1 MVVAAP
7 TVSDVYTNTEVLKTK
22 IDEVSQKLT
31 SEETNLKNL
40 QEQVKRLES
49 PPMIG

>member
-1 MVVAAP
+1 MAGTIV
-7 TVSDVYTNTEVLKTK
+7 TITDVYTNTEVLKTK
-22 IDEVSQKLT
+22 VNEIAQKVT
-31 SEETNLKNL
+31 SEETSIKNL

>member
-1 MVVAAP
+1 MAIISP
-7 TVSDVYTNTEVLKTK
+7 TITDVYTNTEVLKTK
-22 IDEVSQKLT
+22 VDTVLQKVT
-31 SEETNLKNL
+31 SEEASLKNL

>member
-1 MVVAAP
+1 MAVIAP

-31 SEETNLKNL
+31 SEATSLKNL